1 MRGVVSNFDVV
12 PSPQS
17 RSIFASII
25 KGVLTHCRQ
34 QFFRIVAI
42 FVGQRE
48 NESCGILH
56 VTLRTC
62 LKVRIMIT
70 IIALFIPL
78 EIKKQI
84 SSTFLNEIVLFYLT
98 FTFYVHLLFPLF
110 LERMTLI
117 IQN

>member
-1 MRGVVSNFDVV
+1 
-12 PSPQS
+12 
-17 RSIFASII
+17 
-25 KGVLTHCRQ
+25 
-34 QFFRIVAI
+34 
-42 FVGQRE
+42 
-48 NESCGILH
+48 
-56 VTLRTC
+56 
-62 LKVRIMIT
+62 MIT